1 MKKKLLFWIDSSLYN
16 FINAKFIGEKFDC
29 DLYSIYDI
37 TDTPKIFFK
46 TQKIVPFKNSW
57 FFHDQIVNDGKK
69 PDMKYLELFESK
81 FNINLWL
88 QAFYERNFYD
98 FNKFHKFSSDEV
110 LLILEQEC
118 KFYEKILDEVK
129 PDYLII
135 PQPYFHHDNLLIKM
149 CKKLGVICL
158 LSRPTRLDPNR
169 CMIDNNDAYTPI
181 NFDRSTQNE
190 EFSFDLIQNKLKSIK
205 NFENTMKSE
214 SNNSSNKFGA
224 VINYTFSSNSNLQ
237 THYTYYGRTKINVL
251 FTTFIMSIKGKIRKN
266 FLDKHSRYS
275 IDSEKNFIYFPLH
288 QDEEESTL
296 VGAPFFTD
304 QIQLIKNIIKS
315 LPVGYKLFVKESP
328 NNAVRDWRKISD
340 YKKLLDLPNL
350 VLLHPTVDP
359 NEILKKCSLVISIVG
374 TTALESAY
382 YMKPSIIFGDTP
394 FSNLNSVTKINQLSD
409 LPSLIRTILTKKIDY
424 SDVAD
429 FHDYIERNS
438 FQLNLSQIWKSISDH
453 FQFGGAYVDVTI
465 TEQQVNEYV
474 AKNSNEFIILANAY
488 IQKIKSEED
497 SHA

>member
-46 TQKIVPFKNSW
+46 KQKIVPFKKSW
-57 FFHDQIVNDGKK
+57 FFHDQIVSDGKK

-110 LLILEQEC
+110 LSILEQEC
-118 KFYEKILDEVK
+118 KFYEKILDEIK

-149 CKKLGVICL
+149 CKKLGIICL

-181 NFDRSTQNE
+181 NFERYAQNE

-214 SNNSSNKFGA
+214 SII
-224 VINYTFSSNSNLQ
+224 VQ
-237 THYTYYGRTKINVL
+237 T
-251 FTTFIMSIKGKIRKN
+251 S
-266 FLDKHSRYS
+266 
-275 IDSEKNFIYFPLH
+275 
-288 QDEEESTL
+288 
-296 VGAPFFTD
+296 
-304 QIQLIKNIIKS
+304 
-315 LPVGYKLFVKESP
+315 
-328 NNAVRDWRKISD
+328 
-340 YKKLLDLPNL
+340 L
-350 VLLHPTVDP
+350 VL
-359 NEILKKCSLVISIVG
+359 
-374 TTALESAY
+374 
-382 YMKPSIIFGDTP
+382 
-394 FSNLNSVTKINQLSD
+394 
-409 LPSLIRTILTKKIDY
+409 
-424 SDVAD
+424 
-429 FHDYIERNS
+429 
-438 FQLNLSQIWKSISDH
+438 
-453 FQFGGAYVDVTI
+453 
-465 TEQQVNEYV
+465 
-474 AKNSNEFIILANAY
+474 
-488 IQKIKSEED
+488 
-497 SHA
+497 

>member
-16 FINAKFIGEKFDC
+16 FINAKFIVERFDC

-37 TDTPKIFFK
+37 TDKPKIFFK
-46 TQKIVPFKNSW
+46 KQKLVPFKNFW
-57 FFHDQIVNDGKK
+57 FFHDQIDKDHKK
-69 PDMKYLELFESK
+69 PDMKYLESFESK

-98 FNKFHKFSSDEV
+98 FNKFYNFSSDEV
-110 LLILEQEC
+110 LSILEQEC
-118 KFYEKILDEVK
+118 KFYEKILDEIK

-149 CKKLGVICL
+149 CKKLGIICL

-169 CMIDNNDAYTPI
+169 FMIDNNDAYTPI
-181 NFDRSTQNE
+181 NFEHSTKNK
-190 EFSFDLIQNKLKSIK
+190 EFSFDSIQNKLKSIK
-205 NFENTMKSE
+205 NFETTMKSE
-214 SNNSSNKFGA
+214 SNNSSNKFSA
-224 VINYTFSSNSNLQ
+224 VINYIFNSNSNLQ
-237 THYTYYGRTKINVL
+237 THYTYYGRTKFNVL
-251 FTTFIMSIKGKIRKN
+251 FTTLIMSIKGKIRKN
-266 FLDKHSRYS
+266 FLNKHSRYS
-275 IDSEKNFIYFPLH
+275 INSEKNFIYFPLH

-315 LPVGYKLFVKESP
+315 LPIGYKLFVKESP

-340 YKKLLDLPNL
+340 YQKLLDLPNL

-394 FSNLNSVTKINQLSD
+394 FSNLNSVTKINQLSE
-409 LPSLIRTILTKKIDY
+409 LPSLIRTMLTKKIDY

-429 FHDYIERNS
+429 FHDYVEKNS

-453 FQFGGAYVDVTI
+453 FQFGGAYVDVEI
-465 TEQQVNEYV
+465 TEQQVNDYIANYTNEYTT
-474 AKNSNEFIILANAY
+474 LANAY